1 MMKFLSLMTA
11 ASVAETESKDKMKG
25 KIPKYPATA
34 EPLDEGSSTVWMKWE
49 PDFKTYANINNL
61 APLLTPPHYG
71 KVQIPAEIAN
81 GPDEPVPPAEGIPQA
96 PEQPGEEAAA
106 DVQEAYIRDQAE
118 YERISDAHALYK
130 AQLEAYTL
138 HVDKVKDDM
147 LNIWKPR
154 YEIYVYKQQSLRL
167 ALREAVEGNDAMETA
182 TLAVDPEAPDIG
194 TQTYFAMRH
203 AATNPIGEAAD
214 NEDAIDEHQLKV
226 LEKIVP
232 MDDTGAVRTF
242 IQEYMVY
249 YYNMWAKL
257 FTPTPECPMPWC
269 ERVSVTL
276 VIKKIQKCL
285 PIDPTWDGFV
295 QAIAND
301 LKGWINEYRRT
312 KNFFVLKE
320 YLKAMDTNNTDRK
333 ISHESRTL
341 REGNQ

>member
-1 MMKFLSLMTA
+1 MIKFLSLMTA

-71 KVQIPAEIAN
+71 KVQIPAEIVD
-81 GPDEPVPPAEGIPQA
+81 GPDAPVPPAEGIPQA
-96 PEQPGEEAAA
+96 PEQPDGEAAA

-138 HVDKVKDDM
+138 HVDKMKDDM

-167 ALREAVEGNDAMETA
+167 ALREAVEGNGAMETA
-182 TLAVDPEAPDIG
+182 TLSVGPEAPDIG

-203 AATNPIGEAAD
+203 AATNPIGEAPVEISASACGRD
-214 NEDAIDEHQLKV
+214 RPYCKV
-226 LEKIVP
+226 
-232 MDDTGAVRTF
+232 
-242 IQEYMVY
+242 
-249 YYNMWAKL
+249 
-257 FTPTPECPMPWC
+257 
-269 ERVSVTL
+269 
-276 VIKKIQKCL
+276 
-285 PIDPTWDGFV
+285 
-295 QAIAND
+295 
-301 LKGWINEYRRT
+301 
-312 KNFFVLKE
+312 
-320 YLKAMDTNNTDRK
+320 
-333 ISHESRTL
+333 ESRRNLVEIVDQCQST
-341 REGNQ
+341 GV